1 MICSTNKFVIFQI
14 LDNLISDTSGN
25 QTRNFFTIC
34 TLAHLE
40 FKNLNLKFA
49 WKMKQVVDGI
59 YSDQFFL
66 RKYKQEC

>member
-1 MICSTNKFVIFQI
+1 MAAKRAYFLF
-14 LDNLISDTSGN
+14 IS
-25 QTRNFFTIC
+25 

-40 FKNLNLKFA
+40 FKNLNLIFV

-59 YSDQFFL
+59 YSNQFLL